1 MKEIK
6 TKFKEEQ
13 MFYGFSTISNEK
25 EAKKDMLEL
34 IDRIRRVSKCDTVL
48 PYVALIKDFY
58 QDEGEFQLFVG
69 KMEYHRDLE
78 KLVVVEGNFA
88 TAEIEP
94 AFGRFWRKAITST
107 KHYMETKWADKN
119 GYTPGSVKYLLFSE
133 KIKSEHPALDYY
145 MQIEKK

>member
-1 MKEIK
+1 MKEVK

-69 KMEYHRDLE
+69 RMEYHPDLE
-78 KLVVVEGNFA
+78 KLVVVEGDFA
-88 TAEIEP
+88 TA
-94 AFGRFWRKAITST
+94 
-107 KHYMETKWADKN
+107 
-119 GYTPGSVKYLLFSE
+119 GS
-133 KIKSEHPALDYY
+133 
-145 MQIEKK
+145 